1 MDLVFSFQKV
11 FKVIQIH
18 LNPSLA
24 ELGADATLES
34 LRNHLTD
41 VVTGH
46 PRPACLGL
54 CLQIR
59 HIWYFD
65 FHSVSW
71 ILFDISLK
79 IVEAFVNVDR

>member
-41 VVTGH
+41 VVAGH
-46 PRPACLGL
+46 PHPPCLRF
-54 CLQIR
+54 CLQFVTFCTLTNTM
-59 HIWYFD
+59 Y
-65 FHSVSW
+65 
-71 ILFDISLK
+71 LELSLMSP
-79 IVEAFVNVDR
+79 